1 MINCENCGICKKRKM
16 KDGKFFSF
24 HANQSQLIPAQFL
37 VVSIFTKSQKS
48 TKTFYWWSKTG
59 FSLKISFGLC
69 FSNQAFRCS
78 DVNDFNI
85 NFSLD
90 QNALFWNS
98 GLSCIC
104 IVDWYHFQMLRIFV
118 LLRSKWKSTLDLI
131 FV

>member
-1 MINCENCGICKKRKM
+1 MINCENCGICKKENERWN
-16 KDGKFFSF
+16 FFSF

-59 FSLKISFGLC
+59 FSPKISLGLC

-98 GLSCIC
+98 ELSCIC

>member
-48 TKTFYWWSKTG
+48 TKTFYWWSKRG

-69 FSNQAFRCS
+69 FSNKAFRCS

-98 GLSCIC
+98 ELSC
-104 IVDWYHFQMLRIFV
+104 IVDWYHFQMLRILFCWEANENQH
-118 LLRSKWKSTLDLI
+118 LTWFLFK
-131 FV
+131 